1 MKVFH
6 KWIILAAL
14 LFLALASYS
23 YGFSNGVFAFVA
35 LGIIFELAFWL
46 KIFGKT
52 QRSSKTIN

>member
-35 LGIIFELAFWL
+35 LGIIF
-46 KIFGKT
+46 GKT
-52 QRSSKTIN
+52 QRSSKTVN